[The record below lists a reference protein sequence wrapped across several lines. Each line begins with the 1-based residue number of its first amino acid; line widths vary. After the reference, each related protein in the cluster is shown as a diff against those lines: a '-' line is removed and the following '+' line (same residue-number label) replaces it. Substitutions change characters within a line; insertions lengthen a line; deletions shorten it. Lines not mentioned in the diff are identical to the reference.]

1 MSPRPTIPLDD
12 IPEAEWQKNVID
24 LARLFGWRIAH
35 FRPAQTTK
43 GWRTPVAADGA
54 GWPDLFLV
62 RERCIA
68 IELKR
73 EKGKLSDDQAVWL
86 TALRQAGIETYL
98 IRPRHLEQLAD
109 VLRYRGR
116 IDLINQPLIEELDR
130 ELGKKA
136 A

>member
-1 MSPRPTIPLDD
+1 MRRPTTALAE
-12 IPEAEWQKNVID
+12 IPEAEWQKSVID

-62 RERCIA
+62 RERCLA

-73 EKGKLSDDQAVWL
+73 EKGKLTDDQIVWL
-86 TALRQAGIETYL
+86 TALRNAGIETYV
-98 IRPRHLEQLAD
+98 IQPRHLEHIAA
-109 VLRYRGR
+109 VLRHRGNTS
-116 IDLINQPLIEELDR
+116 LVSPLIEELDR
-130 ELGKKA
+130 ELGKA